1 MNFLTDTKSLDFLP
15 LKGSDACIYIE
26 VTPTSLVERPK
37 MNIMSNEC
45 FPNIQSHIYNQVDK
59 HFNQL

>member
-45 FPNIQSHIYNQVDK
+45 FPNI
-59 HFNQL
+59 